1 MSKELKALAAKFK
14 EADIRAV
21 VGLGNPGP
29 KYETSR
35 HNAGF
40 LFLDYFADQL
50 VAEPWTEDSNALS
63 SRADN
68 PFEGTTN
75 RNLFLIKPQTFM
87 NTSGT
92 AVAPLTR
99 KGIKAKNILVVHDE
113 LEKPF
118 GTIAMKL
125 GGSAR
130 GHNGLKSIIENI
142 GYDFWRLRIGIGRPD
157 KKENTPDYVLQ
168 PFSED
173 ELARLEQVFIDARLR
188 ISPGSN
194 S

>member
-40 LFLDYFADQL
+40 LFLDSFADQL
-50 VAEPWTEDSNALS
+50 MAEPWTEDGSAFS
-63 SRADN
+63 ARADN

-75 RNLFLIKPQTFM
+75 RNLILIKPQTFM
-87 NTSGT
+87 NSSG
-92 AVAPLTR
+92 AAIAPLTR

-118 GTIAMKL
+118 GTVGMKL

-157 KKENTPDYVLQ
+157 KKENTPDYVLK

-173 ELARLEQVFIDARLR
+173 EISCLEEIFIAAHS
-188 ISPGSN
+188 IIVPKVS
-194 S
+194 